1 MPSLKLEKIASKFLN
16 HQVKLVLAESCTGGL
31 VSKTFT
37 DIPGSSAWFDSGFV
51 TYSNSSKINLLQVSP
66 NALEKFGAVSQEI
79 ANAMA
84 LGAEA
89 NSSANFSIAI
99 TGIAGPGGGTKSKPV
114 GTVFISF
121 VYQKKIIHEYH
132 LSLSG
137 AREEIRMGTLNFIIR
152 ELDKLTFNIQI

>member
-137 AREEIRMGTLNFIIR
+137 AREEIRMGTLNFIIS

>member
-1 MPSLKLEKIASKFLN
+1 MSSLKLEKIASKFLN

-137 AREEIRMGTLNFIIR
+137 AREEIRMGTLNFIIS

>member
-1 MPSLKLEKIASKFLN
+1 MSSLKLERIAAKFLN

-51 TYSNSSKINLLQVSP
+51 TYSNNSKINLLKVSP
-66 NALEKFGAVSQEI
+66 NILEKFGAVSQEI

-89 NSSANFSIAI
+89 NSNANFSIAI

-114 GTVFISF
+114 GTVFISL

-137 AREEIRMGTLNFIIR
+137 TREEIRMGTLNFIIS

>member
-1 MPSLKLEKIASKFLN
+1 
-16 HQVKLVLAESCTGGL
+16 
-31 VSKTFT
+31 
-37 DIPGSSAWFDSGFV
+37 
-51 TYSNSSKINLLQVSP
+51 
-66 NALEKFGAVSQEI
+66 LEKFGAVSQEI

-132 LSLSG
+132 LILSG
-137 AREEIRMGTLNFIIR
+137 TREEIRMGTLNFIIR

>member
-1 MPSLKLEKIASKFLN
+1 MDAKQSKGT
-16 HQVKLVLAESCTGGL
+16 HQPV
-31 VSKTFT
+31 
-37 DIPGSSAWFDSGFV
+37 
-51 TYSNSSKINLLQVSP
+51 YNRH
-66 NALEKFGAVSQEI
+66 ALEKFGAVSQEI

-137 AREEIRMGTLNFIIR
+137 AREEIRMGTLNFIIS